1 MKRPAVRRDLF
12 SNPSRAA
19 AVLAD
24 LNKRPLNF
32 DPGAVDPYEIGSGW
46 RIDDYCQQLPREAPG
61 PPSARRAWATAQRLL
76 RDYEFIDPSIARA
89 MYRGGGPLEGRD
101 MLLELR
107 LYSLRFHVGVRIVEV
122 SERLLSEDG
131 REATT
136 WGWSYGTL
144 EGHFEVGQMDY
155 EVRKWLDTGEVE
167 FRIHAFSRVAPIPNP
182 VIRLGFRLFGRRKQT
197 QFARR
202 ACERMLRLTEEELEG
217 RGQRSLTAE
226 RGEELVVRPAV
237 AR

>member
-1 MKRPAVRRDLF
+1 MKRPAVSRDLF
-12 SNPSRAA
+12 ANPSRAA
-19 AVLAD
+19 GVLAD
-24 LNKRPLNF
+24 LNKRRLNF
-32 DPGAVDPYEIGSGW
+32 DPGAIDPYETGSGW
-46 RIDDYCQQLPREAPG
+46 RIDNYCQQLPREGPGAPSERG
-61 PPSARRAWATAQRLL
+61 AWATARRLL
-76 RDYEFIDPSIARA
+76 RDYEFIDPSIVRA
-89 MYRGGGPLEGRD
+89 MYRTGGPLKGRD

-136 WGWSYGTL
+136 WGWSYSTL
-144 EGHFEVGQMDY
+144 EGNFEVGQMDY
-155 EVRKWLDTGEVE
+155 EVRKWHDTGEVE

-202 ACERMLRLTEEELEG
+202 ACERMLRLTREELEG
-217 RGQRSLTAE
+217 RAQRSLTAE
-226 RGEELVVRPAV
+226 RSDELVVRPAV